1 MGMLIDGRKMKRDA
15 QEMVRK
21 LGVRRVREGERPSEV
36 IKSFG
41 LCRTTIYRWL
51 QAEEKHGESALD
63 SRKAPGRPCK
73 LTGKQKQ
80 KVRKWITGKDPR
92 QYGFDFGLWTRQIL
106 AALIEERFGV
116 KLGLT
121 AVGRLL
127 AELNVTP
134 QKPLR
139 RAYER
144 DPEAVKRWKQE
155 EYPEIKCRAKKRKA
169 EVFFLDES
177 GVRSDAPLG
186 RTWAPKGKTPI
197 VKTSGQRQSIN
208 AISAVNPRGA
218 FWYDVFSG
226 SLNAT
231 VFLQLLKR
239 FMRRRRK
246 PVILIL
252 DRHPAHIAK
261 MIAHFVQ
268 SQEGRLE
275 IFFLPGYAPDLNP
288 DEFVWSHMKRNGVTK
303 EPLKKNESLKQRVH
317 HDLTAIKSNRKLVRS
332 FFQPKSVAYIMD

>member
-1 MGMLIDGRKMKRDA
+1 MVIDGRKMKRDA

-21 LGVRRVREGERPSEV
+21 LAVRRVREGERPSEV

-41 LCRTTIYRWL
+41 LCRTTIYKWL
-51 QAEEKHGESALD
+51 EAEEKRGHSALD
-63 SRKAPGRPCK
+63 SRKASGRPCK
-73 LTGKQKQ
+73 LAAKQKR

-92 QYGFDFGLWTRQIL
+92 QYGFDFGLWTRKIL
-106 AALIEERFGV
+106 AALIEEKFGV
-116 KLGLT
+116 ELGLT

-127 AELNVTP
+127 AELDVTP

-144 DPEAVKRWKQE
+144 DPETVKRWKHE
-155 EYPEIKCRAKKRKA
+155 EFPEIKRRAKKRKA
-169 EVFFLDES
+169 ELFFLDES
-177 GVRSDAPLG
+177 GVRSDTPLG
-186 RTWAPKGKTPI
+186 RTWAPKGKTPV

-218 FWYDVFSG
+218 FWYDVFTG
-226 SLNAT
+226 TMNAT
-231 VFLQLLKR
+231 VFLELLMR

-246 PVILIL
+246 PVILVI

-261 MIAHFVQ
+261 MIARFVQ

-288 DEFVWSHMKRNGVTK
+288 DEFVWNHIKRNGVSK
-303 EPLKKNESLKQRVH
+303 KPLKKNESLRQRVQR
-317 HDLTAIKSNRKLVRS
+317 DLTTIKKDPSLVRS
-332 FFQPKSVAYIMD
+332 FFRPKTVAYIMD

>member
-1 MGMLIDGRKMKRDA
+1 MVIDGRKMKRDA

-21 LGVRRVREGERPSEV
+21 LAVRRVREGERPSEV

-41 LCRTTIYRWL
+41 LCRTTIYGWL
-51 QAEEKHGESALD
+51 RAEGKHGESALD

-73 LTGKQKQ
+73 LTGKQKH

-106 AALIEERFGV
+106 AALVEERFAV

-127 AELNVTP
+127 AELDVTP

-144 DPEAVKRWKQE
+144 DPEAVKRWKHE
-155 EYPEIKCRAKKRKA
+155 EFPQIKRRAKKRKA
-169 EVFFLDES
+169 EVFFVDES

-186 RTWAPKGKTPI
+186 RTWAPKGKTPV

-218 FWYDVFSG
+218 FWYDVFTG
-226 SLNAT
+226 NLNAT
-231 VFLQLLKR
+231 VFLELLKR
-239 FMRRRRK
+239 FMHRRRK
-246 PVILIL
+246 PVILVL

-261 MIAHFVQ
+261 MVARFVQ
-268 SQEGRLE
+268 SQDGRLE
-275 IFFLPGYAPDLNP
+275 IFFLPGYSPDLNP
-288 DEFVWSHMKRNGVTK
+288 DEFVWNHIKRNGVSK

-317 HDLTAIKSNRKLVRS
+317 HDLTAVKSNPALVRS
-332 FFQPKSVAYIMD
+332 FFRPRSVAYIMD